1 MPLPLWGFFF
11 RQMKQYTCNYV
22 SGFVDNMIIFMYIG
36 LYIFLYVFKISYI
49 FYTYVRYE
57 ETRGP

>member
-1 MPLPLWGFFF
+1 MNQF
-11 RQMKQYTCNYV
+11 NYV